1 MDFEF
6 TPKWLAV
13 LFIIAGVIVVF
24 MLMGGSLTQLFS
36 SSIQEIVQVQIK
48 QGSTCVVEPSD
59 GVPRSIDNCPYQLRE
74 NVTINYKQGIPAIES
89 HRQ

>member
-6 TPKWLAV
+6 TPKWLAI
-13 LFIIAGVIVVF
+13 LFIVAGVVVVF

-48 QGSTCVVEPSD
+48 QGDTCVVEASD
-59 GVPRSIDNCPYQLRE
+59 AVPRSIDNCPYQLGE
-74 NVTINYKQGIPAIES
+74 NVTINYKQGIPPIEN
-89 HRQ
+89 HRH